1 MASPA
6 LSSPVPHTPPTSAYA
21 AWIAVC
27 ILWGT
32 TYLGIRIALETI
44 PPGLLGGIRFT
55 VAGATLCA
63 LVLARG
69 GRLPPL
75 SEWPKQGLIG
85 VLMLGI
91 GNGFVVV
98 AEQWI
103 PSGIAAVGV
112 ASAPFW
118 MTGLVAVT
126 GGERLTRGALSG
138 FLLGFG
144 GIVILIWPELF
155 RGGAGGA
162 LFVAGIVAGQLA
174 CVGWSIGSLLSK
186 RWTPQGTALA
196 ASAVQQLCGGLVTLA
211 VGTAIGEWNE
221 IAFSAR
227 SVTAELYLIVFGSLG
242 AYSAYLYVLQH
253 LPIATVSLYAYVNP
267 VIAVILGTVIASEPF
282 NPRIIA
288 AAVMVLAGIGVVRRE
303 TVVAERSRVTR
314 HAEREGQDAVVRS

>member
-6 LSSPVPHTPPTSAYA
+6 YVLPQSPAAPRSAYA
-21 AWIAVC
+21 AWVAVC
-27 ILWGT
+27 VLWGT

-44 PPGLLGGIRFT
+44 PAGLVGGIRFT
-55 VAGATLCA
+55 VAGALLCA
-63 LVLARG
+63 FVRLSG

-75 SEWPKQGLIG
+75 SAWPQQALIG

-91 GNGFVVV
+91 GNEFVVV

-118 MTGLVAVT
+118 MSGLVAAT
-126 GGERLTRGALSG
+126 GGERLTRGMLAG

-144 GIVILIWPELF
+144 GIVVLIWPEMF

-162 LFVAGIVAGQLA
+162 LFVAGILAGQLA
-174 CVGWSIGSLLSK
+174 CLGWSVGSLLS
-186 RWTPQGTALA
+186 RRMTPLGGALA
-196 ASAVQQLCGGLVTLA
+196 ASAVQQLCGGLVILA
-211 VGTAIGEWNE
+211 VGSAIGEWND

-227 SVTAELYLIVFGSLG
+227 SFAAELYLIVFGSLA
-242 AYSAYLYVLQH
+242 AYSAYLYALQH

-267 VIAVILGTVIASEPF
+267 VIAVILGTLLADEPF
-282 NPRIIA
+282 SPRIVA
-288 AAVMVLAGIGVVRRE
+288 AAAMVLAGIAVVRRD
-303 TVVAERSRVTR
+303 TVAAGRPRQAAS
-314 HAEREGQDAVVRS
+314 